1 MSRFRGKGVRQKDTP
16 KKVEYI
22 LANFLVKNTIT
33 LLYAPPKQGKSMFSC
48 GLSKWIYKN
57 TDLYIEYFDN
67 DNPLTALSDRGVSKL
82 WEELEDRFDYIHP
95 EGLEAATRDDKVVVV
110 DCKDALELLVK
121 DADTLT
127 KNYDD
132 TVFIFDSATDFCDES
147 NDNSVKIFMGKMKTL
162 RLAGATV
169 IILHHTNKKD
179 PNYKGSTVF
188 KSASDNIYKLTMEYE
203 DLDAKTYKLE
213 VDSARFRVSDCAFA
227 LKENYDLEILEW
239 DEVCIPVST
248 QKEISSITTV
258 LSQNKEPMTQ
268 GELLEKALNTNSTN
282 KTATALLEKY
292 DGKYWTSKK
301 EGRSKIYS
309 II

>member
-1 MSRFRGKGVRQKDTP
+1 MSRFRGKGVRRKNVST
-16 KKVEYI
+16 KVEYI
-22 LANFLVKNTIT
+22 LDNFLVKNTIT
-33 LLYAPPKQGKSMFSC
+33 LIYAPPKQGKSMFSC
-48 GLSKWIYKN
+48 GLSKWICKN
-57 TDLYIEYFDN
+57 TNLYVEYFDN
-67 DNPLTALSDRGVSKL
+67 DNPLTALADRGVNNL
-82 WEELEDRFDYIHP
+82 WEELADKFDYIHP
-95 EGLEAATRDDKVVVV
+95 ESLEEATRDDKVVVV
-110 DCKDALELLVK
+110 DAKDALEILVK

-188 KSASDNIYKLTMEYE
+188 KSASDNIYKLTTEYE
-203 DLDAKTYKLE
+203 DTEGKTYKLE

-227 LKENYDLEILEW
+227 LKENYDLETLEW
-239 DEVCIPVST
+239 DEVCIPIST
-248 QKEISSITTV
+248 QQEIRSITTV
-258 LSQNKEPMTQ
+258 LTQNKNSITQ
-268 GELLEKALNTNSTN
+268 GELLTKALNTNSTN

-292 DGKYWTSKK
+292 DGKYWKSEKQ
-301 EGRSKIYS
+301 GRSKVYS